1 MIRRLRV
8 KFVCIN
14 MTIVTVML
22 LAIFVTVYQL
32 TQRNLERESIQMMRT
47 VAQDP
52 LQLSRP
58 GEMEPEVHL
67 PYFTLG
73 LGQDGQV
80 LSTGGGYFDLSD
92 QDFLQKLAQAAVDS
106 EAEVGVL
113 EDYHLRFCRVTTPVG
128 SYAVFSDISSEKS
141 TMANLVRTCC
151 VIGAASFLVF
161 LGISILLAR
170 WAVKPVERAWD
181 QQRQFVADASHE
193 LKTPLTVILTNAELM
208 QTGSPEEGVAC
219 ASHILTMSRKMKGL
233 VEELLELARV
243 DHGIPRSTWTRLDF
257 SGLVRDA
264 LLPFEPLFFEQGLE
278 FQWQLPP
285 DIFLKGS
292 PEQLFQVV
300 EILLDNALKYTDQQ
314 GRVSL
319 ALRRIGRRSVLLQV
333 ENTGAPIPREDLEN
347 IFKRFYRRDQ
357 VRSMGGSYGLGLAIA
372 QKIVGNHKGKIWA
385 ESGDGVN
392 RFLVQ
397 LPAK

>member
-1 MIRRLRV
+1 MIRRLRA

-14 MTIVTVML
+14 MAIVTVML

-32 TQRNLERESIQMMRT
+32 TRQSLEQESLQMMRT

-52 LQLSRP
+52 LRLSQP
-58 GEMEPEVHL
+58 GAPEPEVHL
-67 PYFTLG
+67 PYFALG

-80 LSTGGGYFDLSD
+80 LSAQGGYFDLSD
-92 QDFLQKLAQAAVDS
+92 QDFLQELARAAVD
-106 EAEVGVL
+106 AETDVGVL
-113 EDYHLRFCRVTTPVG
+113 EDYHLRFCRVTTPLG
-128 SYAVFSDISSEKS
+128 SLAVFSDISSEKR
-141 TMANLVRTCC
+141 TMTNLVRTCC
-151 VIGAASFLVF
+151 VIGAVSFLAF

-193 LKTPLTVILTNAELM
+193 LKTPLTVILTNAELL
-208 QTGSPEEGVAC
+208 QSVQPEAGAAYTG
-219 ASHILTMSRKMKGL
+219 HILTMSRKMKGL

-243 DHGIPRSTWTRLDF
+243 DHGVPRSAWTRLDF

-264 LLPFEPLFFEQGLE
+264 LLPFEPLFFEQGLDFRWE
-278 FQWQLPP
+278 LQS
-285 DIFLKGS
+285 DIFLKGC
-292 PEQLFQVV
+292 PELLTQVV
-300 EILLDNALKYTDQQ
+300 EILLDNALKYTEAA
-314 GRVSL
+314 GRVAL
-319 ALRRIGRRSVLLQV
+319 TLRRNGRRGVLMQV
-333 ENTGAPIPREDLEN
+333 ESGGPPIPREDLEN

-372 QKIVGNHKGKIWA
+372 QKIVGNHRGRIWA
-385 ESGDGVN
+385 ESGGGIN
-392 RFLVQ
+392 RFSVQ